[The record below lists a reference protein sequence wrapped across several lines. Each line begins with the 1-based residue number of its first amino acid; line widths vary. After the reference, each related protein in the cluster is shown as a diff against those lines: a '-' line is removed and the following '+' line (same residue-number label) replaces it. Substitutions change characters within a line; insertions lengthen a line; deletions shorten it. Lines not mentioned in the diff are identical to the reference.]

1 MPISRPSVS
10 EGARKISSP
19 IPPIAVSEFLSATET
34 VVPTTFSM
42 IAVSLVIRLEI
53 SLGLL
58 TS

>member
-1 MPISRPSVS
+1 MSD
-10 EGARKISSP
+10 GARNTRNP
-19 IPPIAVSEFLSATET
+19 IPPIPVSRFLSATDT